1 MRKTVVLALAAAF
14 ATAAIAGDKK
24 GGSKHPAGY
33 AWEENFE
40 NAKTRAAAEG
50 KIIFIDFYSDG

>member
-1 MRKTVVLALAAAF
+1 MRRTVALAFAAAL

-24 GGSKHPAGY
+24 GGSKHPEGY

-40 NAKTRAAAEG
+40 LAKIRAAAEG
-50 KIIFIDFYSDG
+50 KLIFIDFYSDG